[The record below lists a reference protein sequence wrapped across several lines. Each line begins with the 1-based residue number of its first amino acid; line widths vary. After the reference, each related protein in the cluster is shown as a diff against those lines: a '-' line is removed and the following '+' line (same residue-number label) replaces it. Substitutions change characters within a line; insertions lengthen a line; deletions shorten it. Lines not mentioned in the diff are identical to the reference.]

1 MLFVT
6 PEAALV
12 YNMPFIPS
20 QPFDPSVE
28 VPLDMPPFP
37 DLRSVRPRKG
47 FQLKMRSKGRL
58 CDVPK
63 KKNTSSI
70 VKESSSVSPLLSATS
85 APIPLPKSHPTLTRT
100 WSEIELAAEVDRA
113 EHHDAQM
120 YARLVVGMRSQIQR
134 GGHVHPLSRKSL
146 QGIIRTKMADDQE
159 LENQELLNDY
169 IEDSDDDGDG
179 WSMSHT
185 SIDGLSSRS
194 SSPLSSLASQGSK
207 DSLSSMIRASNETED
222 DDETEDDCIFNLEL

>member
-1 MLFVT
+1 
-6 PEAALV
+6 
-12 YNMPFIPS
+12 MPFIP
-20 QPFDPSVE
+20 QVDPSVE
-28 VPLDMPPFP
+28 IPLNMPPFP

-47 FQLKMRSKGRL
+47 FQLKMRSKGRI
-58 CDVPK
+58 CDIP

-70 VKESSSVSPLLSATS
+70 VKECSVVSSPLLSATS

-134 GGHVHPLSRKSL
+134 DIASGGQVHPQSWRSL
-146 QGIIRTKMADDQE
+146 QGVISTKMADDQE
-159 LENQELLNDY
+159 LNDY
-169 IEDSDDDGDG
+169 IEDSNGDG

-185 SIDGLSSRS
+185 SIDDES
-194 SSPLSSLASQGSK
+194 SSSMSSIGCSVASQGSK
-207 DSLSSMIRASNETED
+207 DSLSSMIRASEENE
-222 DDETEDDCIFNLEL
+222 DDETEDDCIFRMEL